1 MAPDPLA
8 SALAAER
15 AIVDRSA
22 DEVRAI
28 AGGRVIRDDRRPDIW
43 HVNRVHL
50 SGKAAMLSPTDLT
63 AIADRWLGDRPHRRV
78 TFDDV
83 ISADG
88 LWAVLEQRG
97 WSRERSAVMVLAPGA
112 DRRSPLTDVKRGIAV
127 RPLTETELRTFQPRA
142 LAGDAGIVAL
152 GAGLPERIADAQVA
166 LRAGTPAVAF
176 GAAPSDHP
184 IDAPVSTTTLYLDP
198 DVGGRRVAFIDQVA
212 TLRPF
217 RERGLAT
224 AVVTAAIDHADRW
237 GADVT
242 ALFADADDW
251 PQVMYAGLGFTTV
264 GHQVT
269 VHRAA

>member
-1 MAPDPLA
+1 MALDPLA
-8 SALAAER
+8 TALAAER
-15 AIVDRSA
+15 AIVDRGA
-22 DEVRAI
+22 GEVRAI
-28 AGGRVIRDDRRPDIW
+28 PGGRVIRDDRRPDIW
-43 HVNRVHL
+43 HANRVHL
-50 SGKAAMLSPTDLT
+50 SGEASMLSPTDVT
-63 AIADRWLGDRPHRRV
+63 ALADRWLADRPHRRV

-83 ISADG
+83 TSADG
-88 LWAVLEQRG
+88 LWPVLEQRG
-97 WSRERSAVMVLAPGA
+97 WTRERSVVMVLARDA

-127 RPLTETELRTFQPRA
+127 RPIDETELRAFQPRA

-152 GAGLPERIADAQVA
+152 GATLPERIAEAQTA
-166 LRAGTPAVAF
+166 LRAATPAIAF
-176 GAAPSDHP
+176 GAAPSDHAT
-184 IDAPVSTTTLYLDP
+184 DAPVSTTTLYL

-264 GHQVT
+264 GRQVT
-269 VHRAA
+269 VHRSA